1 MFAVI
6 FELQPKQE
14 KFDEYL
20 KLAKYLKPK
29 LEAVDGFIDID
40 RFASKRTKGRLL
52 SFSTWRDEKAVVRW
66 RTQAEHHAV
75 QKKGRFDV
83 FEDYHLRVGEI
94 TVDTALPK
102 GFAVQEQRFDSTDT
116 GDAKVVTITE
126 VVPQE
131 DNALTAMVDRLTAN
145 LGLRRSSDGLIDQQV
160 FESIYH
166 SGKLLLLV
174 AWRGADAAKSWLPA
188 ELDAAISVR
197 HRHVRIIRDYSM
209 FDRRE
214 APQFFPEVPEV
225 KQVRTEQR
233 PSLEPET
240 WRRGVGHE
248 QRAITPQT
256 PLAQA
261 WRSTQAFRFRCRT
274 CSPEGIRRFFLRA
287 LRSMGVGR
295 TGLGRRLT

>member
-102 GFAVQEQRFDSTDT
+102 GFAVQEQRFDSTDA
-116 GDAKVVTITE
+116 GEAKVVTISE
-126 VVPQE
+126 VMPQE
-131 DNALTAMVDRLTAN
+131 DNALAAKLDRLDAN

-166 SGKLLLLV
+166 SGKLLLLA
-174 AWRGADAAKSWLPA
+174 AWRGADAAKSWLPT

-225 KQVRTEQR
+225 KQVRHRTR
-233 PSLEPET
+233 TLVRARD
-240 WRRGVGHE
+240 WARRG
-248 QRAITPQT
+248 
-256 PLAQA
+256 
-261 WRSTQAFRFRCRT
+261 RT
-274 CSPEGIRRFFLRA
+274 
-287 LRSMGVGR
+287 
-295 TGLGRRLT
+295 